1 MTEKQALT
9 AARKLFGKNAAL
21 DLRCP
26 GGYHGDNTRV
36 VGVIAM
42 GAFFLVKGDGPN
54 WAAAIDN
61 AKERL
66 ARDRAEYEALAAQ

>member
-21 DLRCP
+21 DMRCS

-36 VGVIAM
+36 VGVVTM
-42 GAFFLVKGDGPN
+42 GCFFMVMGDGTN
-54 WAAAIDN
+54 WAEAIDN
-61 AKERL
+61 AR
-66 ARDRAEYEALAAQ
+66 RGALAGR